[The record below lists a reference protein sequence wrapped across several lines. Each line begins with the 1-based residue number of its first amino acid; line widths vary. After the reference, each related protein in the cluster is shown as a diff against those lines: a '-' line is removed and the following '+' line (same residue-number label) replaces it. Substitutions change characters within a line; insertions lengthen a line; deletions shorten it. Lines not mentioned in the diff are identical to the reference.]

1 MSYKIIFKGRQGREL
16 KLEIYNQEEYSNLS
30 NYEKIQYNLSPE
42 IDGWCELGAQEFIW
56 GLIEAND
63 PGHFGLPEILGRL
76 MKENY
81 PAIFNDW
88 IENFQKIG
96 EGEWSDRTDYLWSV
110 LDEKEG
116 ENDEDELDPLDKSD
130 IYFLDEAYK
139 SDYIYE
145 LITQACKELAA

>member
-1 MSYKIIFKGRQGREL
+1 M
-16 KLEIYNQEEYSNLS
+16 EIYNREEYSNLS
-30 NYEKIQYNLSPE
+30 DYEKIQYNLSPE
-42 IDGWCELGAQEFIW
+42 IDGCCELGVQEFIW

-63 PGHFGLPEILGRL
+63 PGDFGLPEILDRF

-88 IENFQKIG
+88 LENFQKTD
-96 EGEWSDRTDYLWSV
+96 EGEWSDRTDYFWSV

-116 ENDEDELDPLDKSD
+116 ENDEDGLDPLDKSD